1 MKILVVLPDLPYPLE
16 SGGNQA
22 AFSMLEAMSQAH
34 QVTLVC
40 RGKKSAASKQ
50 FKKALPKVEL
60 LLFPYPGSK
69 EDHPYPTLG
78 YKGLRFK
85 LLRYLAASFRR
96 KYYRF
101 LDKNRDKDLIAP
113 EAARRHAQITLA
125 ARLFNPNH
133 AFFGYVGQICANG
146 GYDAVQVEF
155 FEMLPVI
162 YYLPGNIYK
171 IFVHHELNYIRSAGE
186 LALFP
191 DKTPADKAVWAR
203 ERDAELSMLAHFNHI
218 ITLTGT
224 DKDLLQQLLPDVKI
238 EASPAVVKTKG
249 PLPFAPCSK
258 ELVFTGSASHYPNL
272 DGLLWFCQEVLP
284 LLREIDQE
292 FKVHVTGKWS
302 PELQESLL
310 KMAPELVFD
319 GFVED
324 LSAFLNGKISIIP
337 IRIGSGMRMKALDA
351 IQASSPIVTTHKGI
365 EGQLFTTEED
375 CLIFSDATGFA
386 QSVARLS
393 AQESLQE
400 QLARHAFEKL
410 SESYNP
416 EQMIAR
422 RMEIYRQIENRNN

>member
-22 AFSMLEAMSQAH
+22 AFSMLEAMSQEH
-34 QVTLVC
+34 QVSLVC
-40 RGKKSAASKQ
+40 RGSKNAVSKQ
-50 FKKALPKVEL
+50 FKKALPNVEL
-60 LLFPYPGSK
+60 IFFPYPGSK
-69 EDHPYPTLG
+69 EDNPYPTLG
-78 YKGLRFK
+78 FGGLRFK
-85 LLRYLAASFRR
+85 LTRYFAASFRR

-101 LDKNRDKDLIAP
+101 LDKNRDVQLDAP
-113 EAARRHAQITLA
+113 ETARRHSQLALA
-125 ARLFNPNH
+125 AKQFNPNH
-133 AFFGYVGQICANG
+133 AFFGFVGDLCTK

-186 LALFP
+186 IALFP
-191 DKTPADKAVWAR
+191 DKTPDDKAAWAR
-203 ERDAELSMLAHFNHI
+203 ERDAELSMLSHFNHI

-224 DKDLLQQLLPDVKI
+224 DRELLQQALPDVKI
-238 EASPAVVKTKG
+238 DASPAVVKTKG
-249 PLPFAPCSK
+249 PLPFTPCGK

-284 LLREIDQE
+284 LIREQDPE
-292 FKVHVTGKWS
+292 FKVHVTGKWAQN
-302 PELQESLL
+302 LQESLIKL
-310 KMAPELVFD
+310 APELVFD

-365 EGQLFTTEED
+365 EGQMFTTEED

-386 QSVARLS
+386 QSVLRLS
-393 AQESLQE
+393 DQESLQE
-400 QLARHAFEKL
+400 NLARHAFEKL
-410 SESYNP
+410 TQSYNP
-416 EQMIAR
+416 EEMIGR
-422 RMEIYRQIENRNN
+422 RMDLYRQIENRS